1 MRTKIHCIQ
10 CDLTATRRDNLLNH
24 VRNIHEGF
32 SCEKCKY
39 FAGTRQHLQRHVK
52 GVHEG
57 IKRIGKP
64 RKKEGDEDVFLPWDH
79 CDYKTKRRC
88 ELKLHFAADHEGR
101 RFYCDLCDF
110 ER

>member
-39 FAGTRQHLQRHVK
+39 IAGTRQHLQRHVK

-57 IKRIGKP
+57 IKRIGTP
-64 RKKEGDEDVFLPWDH
+64 RKRMVMRMYFCLGIIVTTRPKGDVN
-79 CDYKTKRRC
+79 
-88 ELKLHFAADHEGR
+88 
-101 RFYCDLCDF
+101 
-110 ER
+110 